1 MLYVSEQGNVRPGA
15 ITLVLMHFLG
25 GSTREWDEVLDALGD
40 GYRTVRIDLPGFGAS
55 AEVPGFSVEQMADAV
70 EYWLGELKL
79 GRYVLV
85 GHSMSGK
92 VSAVLARRYAERLGG
107 AASDG
112 SGRHENTVGAAQLD
126 GLEGLVLVAPSPPGP
141 EPMTDEKRE
150 TMKESLGEKKDGD
163 RARAKVYIGRN
174 DERDIAPAVLER
186 TTDEVLKMSRIA
198 WVAWLEHGSRED
210 WADRVGVLDLPVL
223 VVAGEKDGSLGPE
236 VQQRETM
243 PHFSRAELKSVAG
256 CSHLIPLERP
266 AELAAMLRE
275 FLVRVDGAASIVP
288 AKYRAFIASERLSDK
303 TREVLEARMTGP
315 ELAKAGSRATAGS
328 PPAAKDDKNS
338 SAVLNGLEMRTLR
351 AICARVIPQA
361 VGREIDIAGTIAV
374 KLATGKGDGWRYA
387 VLPPDLQAY
396 KTGLDALAT
405 AGFNELSSA
414 EQDVTLTLMA
424 AKKREPQALWFEEL
438 RGAAVEAYVAH
449 PAALARMGYS
459 GIGVG
464 GANTKYKG
472 FVEVQ
477 VGEREAWEPEPVGEK
492 VAR

>member
-1 MLYVSEQGNVRPGA
+1 MLHVSEHGKVQPGG

-25 GSTREWDEVLDALGD
+25 GSTREWDEVVHALGED
-40 GYRTVRIDLPGFGAS
+40 VHTVAMDLPGFGESAS
-55 AEVPGFSVEQMADAV
+55 VPGFSVEQMADAV
-70 EYWLGELKL
+70 EYRLGLLKL

-92 VSAVLARRYAERLGG
+92 VSAVLARRYAERLGT

-112 SGRHENTVGAAQLD
+112 SGRHENTVGAKQLE

-141 EPMTDEKRE
+141 EPMTDDKRE

-174 DERDIAPAVLER
+174 DERDIAPPVLER
-186 TTDEVLKMSRIA
+186 TTDEVLKMNRVA
-198 WVAWLEHGSRED
+198 WMAWLEHGSKED

-223 VVAGEKDGSLGPE
+223 IVAGEKDGSLGPE
-236 VQQRETM
+236 VQARVSL
-243 PHFSRAELKSVAG
+243 PHYSQAKLKRVAG
-256 CSHLIPLERP
+256 CSHLIPVEKPL
-266 AELAAMLRE
+266 ELAGMLRE
-275 FLVRVDGAASIVP
+275 FLGRLEQATGNVP
-288 AKYRAFIASERLSDK
+288 AEYRAFIASERVSDQ
-303 TREVLEARMTGP
+303 TREVLEKRMAGP
-315 ELAKAGSRATAGS
+315 DETS
-328 PPAAKDDKNS
+328 
-338 SAVLNGLEMRTLR
+338 VLNPLEMRTLR
-351 AICARVIPQA
+351 AICARVIPQQE
-361 VGREIDIAGTIAV
+361 GQEIDIAGTIAAG
-374 KLATGKGDGWRYA
+374 LATGKGDGWRYT

-396 KTGLDALAT
+396 QTGLDALAK
-405 AGFNELSSA
+405 AGFNELSGA

-424 AKKREPQALWFEEL
+424 AKKGAPEALWFQEL

-464 GANTKYKG
+464 GAATKYKG

-477 VGEREAWEPEPVGEK
+477 IGERETWEPEPAGEK
-492 VAR
+492 AAR

>member
-1 MLYVSEQGNVRPGA
+1 MLHVREHGNVRPGG

-25 GSTREWDEVLDALGD
+25 GSTREWDEVVDALGD
-40 GYRTVRIDLPGFGAS
+40 AVHTVAIDLPGFGGS
-55 AEVPGFSVEQMADAV
+55 AEMPGFSVEQMADAV
-70 EYWLGELKL
+70 EYRLGLLKL

-92 VSAVLARRYAERLGG
+92 VSAVLARRYAERWGS

-112 SGRHENTVGAAQLD
+112 SGRHENTVGAKQLE

-141 EPMTDEKRE
+141 EPMTDDKRE

-163 RARAKVYIGRN
+163 RARAKMYIGRN

-186 TTDEVLKMSRIA
+186 TTDEVLKMNRVA
-198 WVAWLEHGSRED
+198 WVAWLEHGSKED

-236 VQQRETM
+236 VQARVTM
-243 PHFSRAELKSVAG
+243 PHFADAELKQVAG

-266 AELAAMLRE
+266 VELAGMLRE
-275 FLVRVDGAASIVP
+275 FVTRVDQHAGIVP
-288 AKYRAFIASERLSDK
+288 TEYQAFIQSERVSDK
-303 TREVLEARMTGP
+303 TREVLEKRMAGP
-315 ELAKAGSRATAGS
+315 EK
-328 PPAAKDDKNS
+328 S
-338 SAVLNGLEMRTLR
+338 SVLNELEMKTLR
-351 AICARVIPQA
+351 AICARVIPQTSEQ
-361 VGREIDIAGTIAV
+361 EIDIAGTIAA

-396 KTGLDALAT
+396 QTGLDALAS
-405 AGFNELSSA
+405 AGFNELSGA
-414 EQDVTLTLMA
+414 EQDVTLDLMA
-424 AKKREPQALWFEEL
+424 AKKEHPEGLWFEEL

-449 PAALARMGYS
+449 PATLARIGYS

-464 GANTKYKG
+464 GANTKFKG

-477 VGEREAWEPEPVGEK
+477 TGEREMWEPEPTGQK
-492 VAR
+492 AAR